1 MTPSD
6 GSATIDAIS
15 GVKMQYLI
23 KRPPAT
29 SREEL
34 VAHWFA
40 NHMPGVIQGQHDL
53 ASAGK
58 PHAHRYIATLFD
70 TNAEDDH
77 IWDGVAQLWWDK
89 AIPYPEVPHGT
100 TLTDSFQEQAEPYV
114 PWATRE
120 YVVMDG
126 S

>member
-1 MTPSD
+1 MCIRDS
-6 GSATIDAIS
+6 
-15 GVKMQYLI
+15 
-23 KRPPAT
+23 
-29 SREEL
+29 
-34 VAHWFA
+34 
-40 NHMPGVIQGQHDL
+40 
-53 ASAGK
+53 
-58 PHAHRYIATLFD
+58 FD

-126 S
+126 SERLPVEPLTLNAP